1 MEIRFD
7 AELWEDQPTQV
18 TWVFVTLPIEAADEL
33 RFMTQSLPK
42 VGFGTI
48 KVRVTL
54 GSDQWLTSV
63 FPDKSSG
70 SFLLPIK
77 APIRKNQGLVVGDRC
92 TLVLQPIGV

>member
-1 MEIRFD
+1 MDIRFD
-7 AELWEDQPTQV
+7 AELWESRPTQV

-33 RFMTQSLPK
+33 RFMTRSLPT

-54 GSDQWLTSV
+54 GRDQWLTSV

-70 SFLLPIK
+70 SYLLPIK
-77 APIRKNQGLVVGDRC
+77 AKVRNNQGLVVGDHC

>member
-1 MEIRFD
+1 MDIRFD
-7 AELWEDQPTQV
+7 AELWESRPTQV
-18 TWVFVTLPIEAADEL
+18 PWVFVTLPIEAADEL
-33 RFMTQSLPK
+33 RFMTRSLPT

-70 SFLLPIK
+70 SYLLPIK
-77 APIRKNQGLVVGDRC
+77 AKVRNNQGLVVGDRC

>member
-7 AELWEDQPTQV
+7 AELWEYQPTQV
-18 TWVFVTLPIEAADEL
+18 TWVFVTLPTEAADDL
-33 RFMTQSLPK
+33 RFMTHSLPK

-77 APIRKNQGLVVGDRC
+77 APIRKKQDLVVGDRC

>member
-1 MEIRFD
+1 MDIRFD
-7 AELWEDQPTQV
+7 AELWEYQPTQV
-18 TWVFVTLPIEAADEL
+18 TWVFMTLPIEAADEL
-33 RFMTQSLPK
+33 RFMTRSLPK

-63 FPDKSSG
+63 FPDKPSE

-77 APIRKNQGLVVGDRC
+77 AQIRKNQGLVVGDRC

>member
-1 MEIRFD
+1 MPSFGNTN
-7 AELWEDQPTQV
+7 PQV

-33 RFMTQSLPK
+33 RFMTRSLPK

-63 FPDKSSG
+63 FPDKSCG
-70 SFLLPIK
+70 SYLLPVK
-77 APIRKNQGLVVGDRC
+77 AQIRKNQGL
-92 TLVLQPIGV
+92 LVEIAVPWCYSQSVSDLH

>member
-7 AELWEDQPTQV
+7 AELWEYQTTQV

-33 RFMTQSLPK
+33 RFMTRSLPK

-70 SFLLPIK
+70 SYLLPIK
-77 APIRKNQGLVVGDRC
+77 AQIRNNQGLVVGDRC

>member
-1 MEIRFD
+1 MDIRFD
-7 AELWEDQPTQV
+7 AELWESRPTQV

-33 RFMTQSLPK
+33 RFMTRSLPT

-54 GSDQWLTSV
+54 GRDQWLTSV

-70 SFLLPIK
+70 SYLLPIK
-77 APIRKNQGLVVGDRC
+77 AKVRNNQGLVVGDRC